1 MDRTGYNEDIKLPK
15 FNLMVSSTLVRS
27 LTVDGLKV
35 EIYPDRQELIAT
47 LVDRLQTHLQTAIN
61 DRGRATAILASG
73 SSQIQLLDRLT
84 ATTAIDWSKMTLF
97 HLDEYLG
104 IDGNH
109 PASFQRYM
117 KELVAD
123 KVNPHCFNYLR
134 GDTLEPMA
142 ECDRYRRLLA
152 DRSIDLCLLGVGET
166 GHIAFNDP
174 EVANFDDP
182 YAVKIVKLAEK
193 SRQQQVNAG
202 FFDLINDVP
211 QYALTLTIPSII
223 QALKISCIAL
233 GENKAAVVNRILTGK
248 ISTDCPATILR
259 RHDRATLYLDAAAA
273 SQIDL

>member
-1 MDRTGYNEDIKLPK
+1 
-15 FNLMVSSTLVRS
+15 MVSSTLVRS

-123 KVNPHCFNYLR
+123 KVRPHCFNYLR